1 MSIHGKV
8 DRDLIASLDV
18 STADYN
24 SHDSS
29 PGDVFASRIARH
41 YGGDQSFLIVIHL
54 LTGRPQACDLDYRLA
69 SQTEAGSVGQG
80 QKVETSCCN
89 ILSENAWRY
98 GEAIG
103 LQLV

>member
-1 MSIHGKV
+1 MSISGKV

-18 STADYN
+18 ATANDN

-29 PGDVFASRIARH
+29 PGDMFASRVARH
-41 YGGDQSFLIVIHL
+41 YGGDQSFLIMIHL
-54 LTGRPQACDLDYRLA
+54 LTGRPQTCDLDYRLA
-69 SQTEAGSVGQG
+69 SQTEAGSVGQS

-89 ILSENAWRY
+89 ILSENTWRY
-98 GEAIG
+98 GEAFG

>member
-1 MSIHGKV
+1 MSIHWKV
-8 DRDLIASLDV
+8 NRDLIASLDV
-18 STADYN
+18 ATANDN

-29 PGDVFASRIARH
+29 PGDMFASRIARH
-41 YGGDQSFLIVIHL
+41 YGGDQSSLIVIHL

-69 SQTEAGSVGQG
+69 SQPEAGSVGQG

-89 ILSENAWRY
+89 ILSENARRHN
-98 GEAIG
+98 ESFG

>member
-1 MSIHGKV
+1 MSIHWKV
-8 DRDLIASLDV
+8 NRDLIASLDV
-18 STADYN
+18 ATANDN

-29 PGDVFASRIARH
+29 PGNTFASRIARH

-69 SQTEAGSVGQG
+69 SQTEASSVGQG
-80 QKVETSCCN
+80 RKIETSCCN
-89 ILSENAWRY
+89 VLSENARRH
-98 GEAIG
+98 GEAFG